1 MKHYCPG
8 CCLLLWLS
16 SCSRQMKRVRPML
29 SRDPQQRRRNLKVL
43 ALLCTIL
50 AAIAVLVALSD
61 RRASSRASA
70 VVALTLPSISM

>member
-1 MKHYCPG
+1 
-8 CCLLLWLS
+8 
-16 SCSRQMKRVRPML
+16 ML

>member
-1 MKHYCPG
+1 MKH
-8 CCLLLWLS
+8 LLSGMLLAFVAFL
-16 SCSRQMKRVRPML
+16 CSRQMKRVRPML